1 MYAYTVT
8 PNSSKI
14 EIEIGI
20 AIGILITKCIFDEL
34 PIIGYILIITFFLV
48 LTKYPHNTNLYLI
61 TS

>member
-34 PIIGYILIITFFLV
+34 PIIG
-48 LTKYPHNTNLYLI
+48 
-61 TS
+61 